1 MSKKIYVLVAYSSDG
16 RLYDLG
22 YSPSLKEVRKAV
34 NSEEVKEQLKN
45 IKPQP
50 KVEERV
56 VAVRIRKY
64 NFKTK
69 RYDIIESDW
78 KAPKEEKGK

>member
-34 NSEEVKEQLKN
+34 NSEEVKEQLKELN
-45 IKPQP
+45 VKECEIW
-50 KVEERV
+50 
-56 VAVRIRKY
+56 IRDNY
-64 NFKTK
+64 YPTN
-69 RYDIIESDW
+69 YY
-78 KAPKEEKGK
+78 GVQ

>member
-34 NSEEVKEQLKN
+34 NSEEVKEQLKELN
-45 IKPQP
+45 
-50 KVEERV
+50 V
-56 VAVRIRKY
+56 
-64 NFKTK
+64 
-69 RYDIIESDW
+69 
-78 KAPKEEKGK
+78 KECEY